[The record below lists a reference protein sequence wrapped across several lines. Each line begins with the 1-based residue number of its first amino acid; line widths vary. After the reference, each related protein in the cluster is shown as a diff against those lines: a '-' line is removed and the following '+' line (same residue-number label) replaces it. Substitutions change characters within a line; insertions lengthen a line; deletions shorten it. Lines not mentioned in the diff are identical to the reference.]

1 LKPPPTLTRGEI
13 EVDGSG
19 YLHDAAMRR
28 TVIEMGG
35 GASVEVLEA
44 LGALR
49 LAAKQIHDAME
60 RFAERQGL
68 SESRLRVLIR
78 LRHSS
83 DGQLPLGVLAEV
95 LNVTPR
101 TMTDIVDVLER
112 DGLAER
118 VPDPVD
124 RRSVLAVITE
134 AGLSRINAMRED
146 AMATQAAV
154 AAGFTPEQ
162 LVQLRHLC
170 LLLVRNLSTGEVR
183 A

>member
-1 LKPPPTLTRGEI
+1 MRKPATLTRGEI
-13 EVDGSG
+13 QPDESG
-19 YLHDAAMRR
+19 HLHDAAMRQK
-28 TVIEMGG
+28 VIEMGG

-49 LAAKQIHDAME
+49 LAAKQIHDSME

-68 SESRLRVLIR
+68 SESRLRVLMR
-78 LRHSS
+78 LHHSA
-83 DGQLPLGVLAEV
+83 DRQLPLGVLADD

-112 DGLAER
+112 DGLVKR

-124 RRSVLAVITE
+124 RRSVLAVITQ
-134 AGLSRINAMRED
+134 AGLSRIEAMRKE
-146 AMATQAAV
+146 AVAAQAAV

-162 LVQLRHLC
+162 LLQLRHLC
-170 LLLVRNLSTGEVR
+170 LLLVRNLSGGE
-183 A
+183 AA